1 MVALWVYEAYR
12 IERPAI
18 AVEELNTRESLW
30 RATAEALSAAG
41 TSMGEIVQGVTA
53 VNEGPGANEFAEFM
67 AGTSASPDAIGKA
80 KDDAGEFAAAC
91 AAAAQKL
98 TDTVTAMDA
107 FATVIDAR
115 IQMAKLNPLVPQNGV
130 YDYVKMRSYNIGI
143 KMHELQKSAAEEIEG
158 IFSFAV
164 DIPSDV

>member
-1 MVALWVYEAYR
+1 MVAWAYIMFE

-53 VNEGPGANEFAEFM
+53 VNEGPGAHKFAEFM

-91 AAAAQKL
+91 AAAAQEL

-115 IQMAKLNPLVPQNGV
+115 IQMAKLNPLVPQNDV

-143 KMHELQKSAAEEIEG
+143 KMHELQKSAAEKIEG